1 MRSLLTN
8 ILIIFLF
15 ISCNESPS
23 IPDSAEDR
31 TQEDENTYGL
41 DNDSKSKLSEIK
53 VMTYN
58 IHAGNPPSKPG
69 ICDLNAVAEAIVQAN
84 PDIVLLQEV
93 DKNTGR
99 NDFRGD
105 QSKELGKLTQMNYQF
120 FSARIYLSGYYGV
133 AILSKYPLLN
143 AKKHLLAKEPALE
156 QRVLGTAIVDLPGI
170 DSIMVACTHLQ
181 HNDANNRLNQIQDV
195 VQLLSPSQ
203 VPVIIG
209 GDFNEQPSADQFFS
223 VFDENFTRSCIGN
236 DCPKTFST
244 TNPYATIDYL
254 AFKPEAA
261 FETTRHEIW
270 YENYASDHFPVMAT
284 FKIKR

>member
-1 MRSLLTN
+1 MRSLL
-8 ILIIFLF
+8 LYSLLLLF
-15 ISCNESPS
+15 FSSCNESPS
-23 IPDSAEDR
+23 IPDSAKDM
-31 TQEDENTYGL
+31 TQNDENTYGL
-41 DNDSKSKLSEIK
+41 DNDNQAKLSEIK

-69 ICDLNAVAEAIVQAN
+69 LCDLNAVAEAIIQAN

-105 QSKELGKLTQMNYQF
+105 QSKELGKLTEMNYQF

-133 AILSKYPLLN
+133 AILSKYPLVDP
-143 AKKHLLAKEPALE
+143 KKHLLSKEPTLE
-156 QRVLGTAIVDLPGI
+156 QRVLATAIVDLPGI
-170 DSIMVACTHLQ
+170 DSMMVACTHLQ
-181 HNDANNRLNQIQDV
+181 HNDANNRLDQIKDI
-195 VQLLSPSQ
+195 VQILSPSQ

-209 GDFNEQPSADQFFS
+209 GDFNEQPSADQFFA
-223 VFDENFTRSCIGN
+223 VFDKTFTRSCFG

-254 AFKPEAA
+254 AFKPQTA
-261 FETTRHEIW
+261 FETTEHELW